1 MNSDDR
7 FTTSQGTFF
16 LSACFA
22 GLAALSYV
30 IHDGGAPT
38 QYAAFVVVSLTAL
51 AVSLFSFP
59 FRAAGDASN
68 ADADQSADPDLE
80 ALALAVGVLSPVASV
95 PSAPASS
102 QVMPQLSS

>member
-59 FRAAGDASN
+59 FRVAGGASN
-68 ADADQSADPDLE
+68 ADAESADPDLE